1 MKTKLIFVCAVC
13 LLMVIPMVPAQMQK
27 SQSQPLQQESQHQT
41 ISVSVSNPYESFSYT
56 QPPVPIT
63 KDGNTVGY
71 LSIEVGGSPG
81 PEQNGELFRTYMRW
95 INIIALDVNLIP
107 VAWERTFGIFSW
119 INYIACVI
127 LCPIIMSGSYRPLIW
142 HRDGVSHTQRDGM
155 VLIAWLKGHADFRN
169 NQFESAYI
177 ESTVIVGYFGDTIF
191 DFWYEGPGWLV

>member
-1 MKTKLIFVCAVC
+1 MASAVSKP
-13 LLMVIPMVPAQMQK
+13 ISEPT
-27 SQSQPLQQESQHQT
+27 QEQGAQHQT
-41 ISVSVSNPYESFSYT
+41 ISITVSNPDESFSYT
-56 QPPVPIT
+56 QPPIPIT

-71 LSIEVGGSPG
+71 LSVEVGGGPG
-81 PEQNGELFRTYMRW
+81 EPTGYVFRTYMRW
-95 INIIALDVNLIP
+95 INVIALDVNFVP
-107 VAWERTFGIFSW
+107 VAWERTFGVFSW